1 MLSVKKNIMTLNQPM
16 QSINPNITYTWTIIN
31 PNSLILST
39 YLPSGS
45 QNPTGGRA
53 PASFS
58 NDIFIVLVVAIVDRL
73 MIGRNAVTHTADRMN
88 RMATLNIMID
98 KML

>member
-58 NDIFIVLVVAIVDRL
+58 NDIFIVLVGAIVDRL

>member
-1 MLSVKKNIMTLNQPM
+1 M

-31 PNSLILST
+31 PNTTILST